1 VFSFAGVRPLPDAR
15 RPAAPLA
22 APLAAAFAAP
32 ARRGP
37 APPGPARRRG
47 PPPRAG
53 RSPSPISAAGRPRPV
68 PATAL
73 VHIVA
78 AANGARPLRDRIRR
92 RAAEAARDTPIA
104 IAPRDLPF
112 FY

>member
-1 VFSFAGVRPLPDAR
+1 
-15 RPAAPLA
+15 
-22 APLAAAFAAP
+22 
-32 ARRGP
+32 
-37 APPGPARRRG
+37 
-47 PPPRAG
+47 
-53 RSPSPISAAGRPRPV
+53 
-68 PATAL
+68 